1 MSLQNNK
8 IERDCR
14 WLIYAPEFGDEPFEK
29 RQGDS
34 VVRYETESLLGSALA
49 GQNRAADA
57 EALLVRSAT
66 ALRDRAGDSSPASRQ
81 AAMAAVQRL
90 VDLYDACDRHED
102 AAQWRKELEHLEL
115 PE

>member
-1 MSLQNNK
+1 MLRKYAEAEQPL
-8 IERDCR
+8 RDA
-14 WLIYAPEFGDEPFEK
+14 LAAFEK

-34 VVRYETESLLGSALA
+34 IVRYETESLLGSALA
-49 GQNRAADA
+49 GQNREADA

-66 ALRDRAGDSSPASRQ
+66 ALRDRAGDSSPDSRP
-81 AAMAAVQRL
+81 AAIAAVKRL
-90 VDLYDACDRHED
+90 IDLYDACDRHED